1 MSLPFIFDI
10 NCSSVYR
17 AFDSLVENLEINS
30 MNRRKNGNMK
40 KTVSTFLALTITVLL
55 ATADLTAQSRIRF
68 RRGSSSATVSGRIGV
83 NRGVAGA
90 NYRTYVVRAGA
101 GQTISATLSSGNGK
115 VAFAENDLT
124 SYTTETDS
132 SRDYEL
138 HIYNGGANSTT
149 YTLTVSIQ

>member
-1 MSLPFIFDI
+1 
-10 NCSSVYR
+10 
-17 AFDSLVENLEINS
+17 
-30 MNRRKNGNMK
+30 MK
-40 KTVSTFLALTITVLL
+40 KTVSTFLALAMMALL
-55 ATADLTAQSRIRF
+55 TTADLTAQSRIRF

-124 SYTTETDS
+124 SYSTETDS